1 MSNNI
6 FSKSRPSY
14 FIDLHCV
21 WIVLFPTQWLTG
33 AIFSHTHIYT
43 MHAHTH
49 MPLKTNQTT
58 IVMTFIWDKEKSIH
72 FDLQNHFIYGSVIK
86 KYRETFI
93 CSFTV
98 KDKFYCRNPNS
109 SPAKGSSRTFE
120 NTTTNLMLIRMEA
133 NSLII
138 FAETSKHHIMWHTTG
153 RYCYTLGDPNKP
165 VWDTAGGTRVNI

>member
-1 MSNNI
+1 MLRKFKMWSLTSNNNFF

-14 FIDLHCV
+14 FIDLYCV
-21 WIVLFPTQWLTG
+21 WIVLFPTQWLVQS
-33 AIFSHTHIYT
+33 FHTCTYIPC
-43 MHAHTH
+43 MHTH

-58 IVMTFIWDKEKSIH
+58 IVMTYIWDKEKSIH

-98 KDKFYCRNPNS
+98 YDKFYCRNPNS

-120 NTTTNLMLIRMEA
+120 NTTTNLTLIRMEV
-133 NSLII
+133 NS
-138 FAETSKHHIMWHTTG
+138 
-153 RYCYTLGDPNKP
+153 
-165 VWDTAGGTRVNI
+165 